1 VGCRRIAGFAPA
13 PGDGRCVWSRRE
25 QFRHAEKVVGS
36 AYEVGCE
43 LGPFDS
49 AESRFAKAA
58 DGLHPAED
66 LLDPLSYLQTDGV
79 AGMSRGSRVERRAAS
94 GGVLR
99 DVWRDV
105 AIATGLHEVS
115 RIVALVAERGAAHE
129 SGALAPMAPR
139 KD

>member
-1 VGCRRIAGFAPA
+1 MGVLRIEREVLPFLPPSPGGLVGCRRIAGFAPA

-58 DGLHPAED
+58 EHT
-66 LLDPLSYLQTDGV
+66 S
-79 AGMSRGSRVERRAAS
+79 S
-94 GGVLR
+94 VLELIR
-99 DVWRDV
+99 DV
-105 AIATGLHEVS
+105 LHGS
-115 RIVALVAERGAAHE
+115 SPLT
-129 SGALAPMAPR
+129 P
-139 KD
+139 

>member
-1 VGCRRIAGFAPA
+1 MAVLRIEREVLPFLPPSPPHFREGGALVDWGCRRIAGFAPA

-58 DGLHPAED
+58 EHT
-66 LLDPLSYLQTDGV
+66 S
-79 AGMSRGSRVERRAAS
+79 S
-94 GGVLR
+94 VLELIR
-99 DVWRDV
+99 DV
-105 AIATGLHEVS
+105 LHGS
-115 RIVALVAERGAAHE
+115 SPLT
-129 SGALAPMAPR
+129 P
-139 KD
+139 

>member
-1 VGCRRIAGFAPA
+1 M
-13 PGDGRCVWSRRE
+13 WSRRE

-66 LLDPLSYLQTDGV
+66 LLDPLSHLQTDGV
-79 AGMSRGSRVERRAAS
+79 AGMSRGSRVERRAPARR
-94 GGVLR
+94 VLCNVR
-99 DVWRDV
+99 RDV
-105 AIATGLHEVS
+105 AIATGLHEFS
-115 RIVALVAERGAAHE
+115 RIVAFVASEGDATLT
-129 SGALAPMAPR
+129 G
-139 KD
+139 